1 MKDEELY
8 QVIGGASTTFSAA
21 FLNAISRGVE
31 TIYNLGKAF
40 GTALNMIIKKKTCS

>member
-1 MKDEELY
+1 MTDKELNE
-8 QVIGGASTTFSAA
+8 VIGEASSPFSAA

-40 GTALNMIIKKKTCS
+40 GTALNMIIKGKSCS